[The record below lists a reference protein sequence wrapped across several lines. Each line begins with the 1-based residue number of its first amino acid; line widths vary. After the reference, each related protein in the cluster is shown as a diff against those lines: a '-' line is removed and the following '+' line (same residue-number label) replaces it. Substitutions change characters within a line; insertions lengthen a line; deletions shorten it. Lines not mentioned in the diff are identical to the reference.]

1 LLDDFDVIGFDV
13 EHSLVKFNVR
23 ELSKLFITEHLKA
36 LVPLGYPQEICEFD
50 FNNLGVCLNNTIWD
64 IKNGTILKLGEGK
77 RILTAIKGFNKLSDQ
92 EISAIYGEA
101 HIFT

>member
-1 LLDDFDVIGFDV
+1 MLDDFDVIGFDV

-50 FNNLGVCLNNTIWD
+50 FVYLSLFTYLCRPGPSPHLRVYAAVFAP
-64 IKNGTILKLGEGK
+64 
-77 RILTAIKGFNKLSDQ
+77 TAC
-92 EISAIYGEA
+92 
-101 HIFT
+101 